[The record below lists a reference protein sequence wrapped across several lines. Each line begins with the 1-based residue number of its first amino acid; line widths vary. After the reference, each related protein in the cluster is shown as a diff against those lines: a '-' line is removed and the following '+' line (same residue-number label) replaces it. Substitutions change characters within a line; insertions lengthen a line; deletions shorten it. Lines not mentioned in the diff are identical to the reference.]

1 MIPDFVVDLLAIW
14 GMSEI
19 VGTAIIPFLRQRHNP
34 KTKTKGDRG
43 SRAIFYLAFLP
54 AIYISL
60 YFASYEIGLLPELF
74 IELGILVTLAGI
86 VLRQWSIWILGRFFS
101 PNVRIITGQKIV
113 REGPYR
119 ILRHPAY
126 TGFLMIFIGL
136 GLALRTW
143 VGTLVNIILLTAAI
157 YYRIRVEENAMKKE
171 FGDEYVEYSRKTKRL
186 IPYLF

>member
-1 MIPDFVVDLLAIW
+1 M
-14 GMSEI
+14 
-19 VGTAIIPFLRQRHNP
+19 
-34 KTKTKGDRG
+34 
-43 SRAIFYLAFLP
+43 
-54 AIYISL
+54 
-60 YFASYEIGLLPELF
+60 
-74 IELGILVTLAGI
+74 TLAGI